1 MDKLEPEKVK
11 SYLRQMIDLMEVKE
25 KDNEPVFMSCYMYS
39 SVLADALALIEEQ
52 EEKIKSLCFALGIH
66 LGHEE
71 KTIFSIDD
79 KPWEVK
85 Q

>member
-39 SVLADALALIEEQ
+39 SALADALALIEEQ
-52 EEKIKSLCFALGIH
+52 EEKIKSLCFALG
-66 LGHEE
+66 E
-71 KTIFSIDD
+71 KRQT
-79 KPWEVK
+79 P
-85 Q
+85 

>member
-52 EEKIKSLCFALGIH
+52 EEKIKSLCFALG
-66 LGHEE
+66 E
-71 KTIFSIDD
+71 KRQT
-79 KPWEVK
+79 P
-85 Q
+85 

>member
-1 MDKLEPEKVK
+1 
-11 SYLRQMIDLMEVKE
+11 MIELFEVKE
-25 KDNEPVFMSCYMYS
+25 KDNKPVFMSYYVYN